1 MGFNRG
7 IIILV
12 GGRKAN
18 RKPENMNKFSIG
30 HVHLPRIFNQVR
42 YLKTDMLM
50 IKKKK
55 NVVSSSKE
63 SLKKLA
69 FNFIWK
75 NSFFNFIGFRS
86 YFCNFVG
93 MLQLSPI
100 NPTIFDTECY
110 LYISWHDNLPWP
122 EFAMIQQVHW
132 MCACVKYYILEICRL
147 CMQTYGVM
155 FISHQSFWSMKQSSS
170 FSKLFLYV

>member
-1 MGFNRG
+1 M
-7 IIILV
+7 

-18 RKPENMNKFSIG
+18 RKPENRNKFSIG

-50 IKKKK
+50 INQKRTVLLLHRKVLKSWHLTSFEKK
-55 NVVSSSKE
+55 
-63 SLKKLA
+63 
-69 FNFIWK
+69 
-75 NSFFNFIGFRS
+75 SFFNFIGFRS
-86 YFCNFVG
+86 YFCNFAG

-132 MCACVKYYILEICRL
+132 MCVCMKYYVLEICV
-147 CMQTYGVM
+147 QPNVD
-155 FISHQSFWSMKQSSS
+155 
-170 FSKLFLYV
+170 YVCKAKHTV

>member
-55 NVVSSSKE
+55 RTLFLLQRKV
-63 SLKKLA
+63 LK
-69 FNFIWK
+69 
-75 NSFFNFIGFRS
+75 
-86 YFCNFVG
+86 
-93 MLQLSPI
+93 
-100 NPTIFDTECY
+100 
-110 LYISWHDNLPWP
+110 SWHLTSFEKIPSS
-122 EFAMIQQVHW
+122 
-132 MCACVKYYILEICRL
+132 ILLDLE
-147 CMQTYGVM
+147 V
-155 FISHQSFWSMKQSSS
+155 ISAI
-170 FSKLFLYV
+170 L